1 MKEELRKAMR
11 QQIGSISNP
20 VYLPVGILEEY
31 LPSHTRTL
39 FAFLSHGHEIG
50 TEPLIDNALA
60 RGITVAVPRVTGDD
74 LAFYQISSS
83 TGPFETGAFGIR
95 EPPRTANR
103 LYPDDPDSKR
113 VRLEFPLTIVIP
125 ALAFSP
131 QGDRLGRGAG
141 FYDRFLSRFLNE
153 HRDKRSLITLVGACH
168 SCQIVPTVPVES
180 HDIPV
185 DCLLTEKSCIVCV

>member
-1 MKEELRKAMR
+1 MKDELRKAMKH
-11 QQIGSISNP
+11 QMAAIDGP
-20 VYLPVGILEEY
+20 VYLPVGILDDY
-31 LPSHTRTL
+31 LPSAPRTI

-60 RGITVAVPRVTGDD
+60 RGITVAVPRVTGND

-95 EPPRTANR
+95 EPPKAAPR
-103 LYPDDPDSKR
+103 LYPEDPEAKR
-113 VRLEFPLTIVIP
+113 GRLEFPLAIVIP

-141 FYDRFLSRFLNE
+141 FYDRFLSRFLKE
-153 HRDKRSLITLVGACH
+153 YRDKRPLITLVGACH
-168 SCQIVPTVPVES
+168 SYQIVPTVPVES